1 MNERGGKWEATEGFA
16 LSYSSWRTRE
26 RSRRFQVGMV
36 GGYNYTLLLYGPNL
50 REFNGKLCFREREE
64 PSEGF
69 TQH

>member
-1 MNERGGKWEATEGFA
+1 
-16 LSYSSWRTRE
+16 
-26 RSRRFQVGMV
+26 MV